1 MKDVILNGGAGQD
14 WGDEVCRGGQHAG
27 TAASGAG
34 EGNGEGFFAM
44 VHNGDGVHDEVQI
57 GVACRAPGLC
67 AAGLVGVP
75 GDVSA

>member
-14 WGDEVCRGGQHAG
+14 WGDEACGGGQHACS
-27 TAASGAG
+27 AASGAG
-34 EGNGEGFFAM
+34 EGSREGFFAV
-44 VHNGDGVHDEVQI
+44 VHDGDGVHDEVQI
-57 GVACRAPGLC
+57 GVASRAPRLR